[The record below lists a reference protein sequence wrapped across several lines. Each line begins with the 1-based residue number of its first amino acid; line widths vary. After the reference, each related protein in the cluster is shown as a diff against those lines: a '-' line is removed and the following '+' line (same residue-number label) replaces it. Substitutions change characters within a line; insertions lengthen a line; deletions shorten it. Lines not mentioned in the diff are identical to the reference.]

1 MYKEYFGLKEN
12 PFSIAPDPRYF
23 YMSKGHGEALAHL
36 VYGVNTDGGFILL
49 TGEVGTGKT
58 TVCRCL
64 LDHLPANA
72 EVAFILNPKLTVE
85 ELLAT
90 ICDEFGI
97 KYPEGNTS
105 NKVFVSAIND
115 YLFRAHEEGK
125 RAILIVEEAQH
136 LSIDVLEQIRLLTN
150 LETNQRKLLQ
160 IVLLGQPELR
170 RLLVQ
175 PQLRQLNQRITVRYH
190 LAPLLKE
197 EIPSYVNHRLSVAG
211 LVRGQLFSKKPLAE
225 LYRLTGGIPRLINII
240 CDRALIGTFVQ
251 GKDCVDNKTLL
262 TATREVSGKNSHWWS
277 RGVSRLI
284 DIIRDSALIGA
295 FQGEYRGGNK
305 TSPTA
310 TRTVSGKDGRQWFQ
324 KVILPALAI
333 VFFIF
338 LLATLVSLYMYHA
351 RNPQSAPD
359 PIVNN
364 APQEQQVN
372 TIMSPVPAATLEKP
386 IDITGADTKI
396 AAYGALFSQW
406 GLVINPKDHRNP
418 CEQVIEKGLQC
429 VNDKGSLNDLRQM
442 NKPAV
447 LTLVDD
453 KNNKYYATLLSLKDE
468 IATFAIGDEV
478 RTVDIREIY
487 TRWVADYTLFWK
499 APRQYKNK
507 LDPGSR
513 GPLVVW
519 LDQQLS
525 VVQGRAARPDH
536 KQVFDD
542 MMIKEIREFQMTAG
556 LVPDGIVGAR
566 TLICLANS
574 AGIDGPTLNEKKGD
588 N

>member
-36 VYGVNTDGGFILL
+36 VYGINTDGGFILL

-64 LDHLPANA
+64 LDHLPENS

-115 YLFRAHEEGK
+115 YLFNAHEEGK
-125 RAILIVEEAQH
+125 RAILIIEEAQH

-175 PQLRQLNQRITVRYH
+175 PKLRQLNQRITVRYH
-190 LAPLLKE
+190 LAPLLKD
-197 EIPSYVNHRLSVAG
+197 EIPAYVKHRLSVAG
-211 LVRGQLFSKKPLAE
+211 LVRGQLFSRKPLAE

-262 TATREVSGKNSHWWS
+262 TATREVSGKNIHWWI
-277 RGVSRLI
+277 RGISRLM
-284 DIIRDSALIGA
+284 DLTRDSESVAA
-295 FQGEYRGGNK
+295 FQRKSHVDNK
-305 TSPTA
+305 TLLTA
-310 TRTVSGKDGRQWFQ
+310 RREASGRNSRLRLRKEFLSIITIVVSILFSAAFISIYYARKPPVTRA
-324 KVILPALAI
+324 PAVDTTPQGQRA
-333 VFFIF
+333 
-338 LLATLVSLYMYHA
+338 ATETNAAPLV
-351 RNPQSAPD
+351 
-359 PIVNN
+359 
-364 APQEQQVN
+364 
-372 TIMSPVPAATLEKP
+372 TLEKP
-386 IDITGADTKI
+386 ADSTSAGTKN
-396 AAYGALFSQW
+396 AAYRALFNQW
-406 GLVINPKDHRNP
+406 QLSISPSDRRSP
-418 CEQVIEKGLQC
+418 CEQAMENGLQC
-429 VNDKGSLNDLRQM
+429 VDDKGSLNDLRQL
-442 NKPAV
+442 NKPVV
-447 LTLVDD
+447 LTLVDEND
-453 KNNKYYATLLSLKDE
+453 NKYYAALLSLNDD
-468 IATFAIGDEV
+468 IATFAIGDET
-478 RTVDIREIY
+478 RIVDVREIY
-487 TRWVADYTLFWK
+487 TRWIADYTLLWK
-499 APRQYKNK
+499 APRQYKTK

-513 GPLVVW
+513 GPLVTW
-519 LDQQLS
+519 LDQQLA
-525 VVQGRAARPDH
+525 VVQGRAVRSDG
-536 KQVFDD
+536 KQVFDNL
-542 MMIKEIREFQMTAG
+542 MIKEIREFQMAAG
-556 LVPDGIVGAR
+556 LVPDGIAGTR
-566 TLICLANS
+566 TLICLANA
-574 AGIDGPTLNEKKGD
+574 AGIGGPTLSGKTGD
-588 N
+588 H